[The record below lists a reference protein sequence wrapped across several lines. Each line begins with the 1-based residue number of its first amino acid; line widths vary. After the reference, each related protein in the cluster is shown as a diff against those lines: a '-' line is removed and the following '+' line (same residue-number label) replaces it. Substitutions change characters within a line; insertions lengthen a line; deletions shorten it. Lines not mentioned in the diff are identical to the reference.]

1 MKESARIRLQVRI
14 RGVVQGVG
22 FRPFVWRLAQQYQL
36 GGWVLNDA
44 EGVLLEVEGRDCP
57 AFINALRRQAPP
69 LARIDAV
76 EVQPL
81 PCTGE
86 RGFHITASR
95 QGGAVATAVPADVA
109 VCAECIDELFDPRD
123 RRWQYPFI
131 NCTHCGPR
139 FTITRRLPYDRP
151 QTTLAEFP
159 LCPDCAREYAD
170 PADRRYHA
178 QATACPL
185 CGPQLDQSIGAMVNR
200 LGQGEIVAIKGL
212 GGFHLACDAR
222 NAAAVERL
230 RQRKG
235 REAKPLA
242 VMVLNT
248 ASARRWAQVS
258 PVEQA
263 LLESPARPVVV
274 LESGQPLPP
283 VLSSGLPT
291 LGVMLAYTP
300 LHYLLFHHALGQPQ
314 GDEWLAAANDIVWV
328 MTSANPAGEPLVI
341 DDAEAQTRLVGIADA
356 IMGHNRP
363 ITARCDDSVLRV
375 VAGGPV
381 LLRCSRGYVPQ
392 ALPLAED
399 GPPVLAVGALLKTAP
414 CVLKGRE
421 AVFAQHVGDLD
432 SSASYR
438 FLAESVAQLCHLLQ
452 VEPLAVAC
460 DLHPDYPSSRFAR
473 ESGLPVIAVPH
484 HHAHLAAV
492 TAEYAIQE
500 PLTGL
505 VLDGFGL
512 GTDGSLWGGEL
523 LRLDGCTVQRLGH
536 LRALPLPGGD
546 RAAQAP
552 WRMAAAALHSLGR
565 GEEIVRRCAQPHAAQ
580 VAQMLAAGLN
590 TPPTTACGRLFD
602 AAAGLLGVRAWNRFE
617 GEAAMALEAL
627 CQHPQSLP
635 DGWSIDQAGVI
646 DFSPLLAALSE
657 LSPVAGA
664 ELFHGTLAAGL
675 AELAL
680 TRLGAETRLAL
691 CGGCA
696 VNRPLVDSLQ
706 QHLNAAG
713 VELVLPRRVPP
724 GDGGLALGQAL
735 LARRQLNAIKD

>member
-1 MKESARIRLQVRI
+1 MDSARIRLRVRI

-22 FRPFVWRLAQQYQL
+22 FRPFVWRLAQQHQL

-86 RGFHITASR
+86 RGFHITTSR
-95 QGGAVATAVPADVA
+95 HGGIVATAVPADVA
-109 VCAECIDELFDPRD
+109 VCAECIDELFDPSG
-123 RRWQYPFI
+123 RRWQYPLI

-151 QTTLAEFP
+151 QTALAEFP
-159 LCPDCAREYAD
+159 LCLDCAREYVD

-185 CGPQLDQSIGAMVNR
+185 CGPQLDQPVSQMVNR

-258 PVEQA
+258 PAEQQV
-263 LLESPARPVVV
+263 LESPVRPVVV
-274 LESGQPLPP
+274 LESRPILPDA
-283 VLSSGLPT
+283 LSAGLPT

-314 GDEWLAAANDIVWV
+314 GYEWLVAANDIVWV

-341 DDAEAQTRLVGIADA
+341 DDAEAVTRLAGIADA
-356 IMGHNRP
+356 LIGHNRP

-381 LLRCSRGYVPQ
+381 LLRRSRGYVPQ

-399 GPPVLAVGALLKTAP
+399 GLPVLAVGALLKTAP

-438 FLAESVAQLCHLLQ
+438 FLGEAVAQLCHLLQ
-452 VEPLAVAC
+452 VEPCAVVC

-473 ESGLPVIAVPH
+473 ESGLPVMAVPH

-492 TAEYAIQE
+492 AAEYGIQE

-523 LRLDGCTVQRLGH
+523 LRLDSCTVQRLGH

-552 WRMAAAALHSLGR
+552 WRMAAAVWHSLGC
-565 GEEIVRRCAQPHAAQ
+565 GEDIVRRCAQPQAAQ
-580 VAQMLAAGLN
+580 VARMLAAGLN

-627 CQHPQSLP
+627 CQQPQILTG
-635 DGWSIDQAGVI
+635 GWSIDQAGVV
-646 DFSPLLAALSE
+646 DFSPLLAALGE

-680 TRLGAETRLAL
+680 TRLGAETQLAL

-696 VNRPLVDSLQ
+696 VNRPLVESFQ
-706 QHLNAAG
+706 QHLAAAG
-713 VELVLPRRVPP
+713 VKLLLPRQVPP

-735 LARRQLNAIKD
+735 LARRQLNGI